1 MSEFAI
7 ARSGIWRLP
16 LKLIGA
22 TDARSKATLED
33 DVVDVTFGIAR
44 VRIPYTNIRSV
55 TPRRWS
61 WWLGVGIRIAG
72 DKTLGLVGATTGVVQ
87 IALNEP
93 TVEGV
98 RFMRRPRNIAVSLED
113 PEGFIHAVEG
123 RLDRAGP

>member
-1 MSEFAI
+1 MSEFSI

-22 TDARSKATLED
+22 TDARSKAMLED
-33 DVVDVTFGIAR
+33 DAVDVTFGIAHL
-44 VRIPYTNIRSV
+44 RIPYANVRSV

-72 DKTLGLVGATTGVVQ
+72 DKTLGLIGATTGVVQ
-87 IALNEP
+87 IALYEP

-98 RFMRRPRNIAVSLED
+98 LFMRRPQNIAVSLED
-113 PEGFIHAVEG
+113 PEGFIRAVEA
-123 RLDRAGP
+123 RINAS